1 MERNTVKNRSSDKIK
16 EETEKSEYRDL
27 LLLLETLEKID
38 RQERR
43 KPTYTSY
50 FVNIAV
56 NSE

>member
-38 RQERR
+38 RQEKR

>member
-1 MERNTVKNRSSDKIK
+1 MEKETVKNRSCDKIK
-16 EETEKSEYRDL
+16 EETNKSEYRDL
-27 LLLLETLEKID
+27 LLVLETLDKID
-38 RQERR
+38 RQEKR